1 MLRIFLMNCII
12 FTRINTMNGLN
23 KKDAK
28 KRDYKKLRLTD
39 DYEYESEAIK
49 KSW

>member
-1 MLRIFLMNCII
+1 MNCII

-23 KKDAK
+23 KKDTK
-28 KRDYKKLRLTD
+28 KRDYKKLRLSD

-49 KSW
+49 KSWQKRTT